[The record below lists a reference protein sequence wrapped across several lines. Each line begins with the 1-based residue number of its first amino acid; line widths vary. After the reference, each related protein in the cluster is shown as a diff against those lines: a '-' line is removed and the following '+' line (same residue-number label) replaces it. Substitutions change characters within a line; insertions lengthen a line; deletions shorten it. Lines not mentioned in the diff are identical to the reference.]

1 MVSTAELA
9 SNVAESIDAAV
20 RRYCED
26 RERDDTKTRGDGFAI
41 WCLTDLFG
49 FERDAAIDALLD
61 GRGDQS
67 IDALADDGNR
77 LIVLQAKYNSHG
89 WSEIT
94 KFKEDARRV
103 GSGQSTGLP
112 QRLRPAV
119 ARIRDRRE
127 NGLPLEY
134 FYITNLK
141 FSGDDHSKL
150 GALESDPQIEAY
162 DLDWICHIFLER
174 QSERP
179 LNAPDRQVHLRP
191 LTPPLPFEQSLIMPV
206 ALKEFARF
214 VAEGEQWLFNSN
226 VRQYLTKSKINQG
239 IRDTVEREPSH
250 FWRYNNG
257 VTMVVDEFSDD
268 GDSVALYKP
277 QIVNGCQTSLSIARV
292 ASAMTESQ
300 RNQLDGSVLVR
311 VIRERSDDER
321 RKITE
326 FTNRQNAVRGK
337 DFFALKDFQHLLKQ
351 KIDALGY
358 FYEIQ
363 TGSFDFLARSEKEA
377 LKGDPRFTH
386 LEWARRDYRI
396 QAIEAAKCYA
406 AAFRSKIAVC
416 YANPGDLAPNGDLYD
431 TIFPA
436 DLPDDPEPFLLPFL
450 LMKHAERT
458 LGYGAPKGE
467 AWRRRGRYMF
477 VFALFRTLR
486 EALQRANRLEVGDE
500 ISPAILR
507 EVVAREEITA
517 SMVAVN
523 DWVMENFFSDSA
535 VHRLLN
541 DDIFAFLKGPVE
553 RKESLEVLDLKISAG
568 LDRAPGRQLVDTLK
582 AALPN

>member
-49 FERDAAIDALLD
+49 FERDSAIDALLD

-77 LIVLQAKYNSHG
+77 LIVLQAKYNSHD
-89 WSEIT
+89 WAEIT

-103 GSGQSTGLP
+103 GSGQTSGLP

-127 NGLPLEY
+127 SGLPLEY
-134 FYITNLK
+134 YYVTNQK
-141 FSGDDHSKL
+141 FSGDDQSRL
-150 GALESDPQIEAY
+150 GALEGDPAIGAY

-179 LNAPDRQVHLRP
+179 LNAPSHQVHLKP
-191 LTPPLPFEQSLIMPV
+191 MTAPLPFEQSLIMPV
-206 ALKEFARF
+206 SLREFARF
-214 VAEGEQWLFNSN
+214 VADGEQWLFNSN
-226 VRQYLTKSKINQG
+226 VRQYLAKSKINQG
-239 IRDTVEREPSH
+239 IRDTVEKESSH

-257 VTMVVDEFSDD
+257 VTMVVDEFSYED
-268 GDSVALYKP
+268 DSVALYKP

-292 ASAMTESQ
+292 AAAMPESQ
-300 RNQLDGSVLVR
+300 RELLEGSVLVR

-326 FTNRQNAVRGK
+326 FTNKQNAVRGK
-337 DFFALKDFQHLLKQ
+337 DFFALQDFQHALKQ
-351 KIDALGY
+351 KIDGLGY

-363 TGSFDFLARSEKEA
+363 TGSFDFLARSDKEK

-406 AAFRSKIAVC
+406 AAFRDKIAVC
-416 YANPGDLAPNGDLYD
+416 YANPGDLAPSGDLHD

-477 VFALFRTLR
+477 IFALFRTLR
-486 EALQRANRLEVGDE
+486 EALQRANRLEVGE
-500 ISPAILR
+500 ELSPARLR
-507 EVVAREEITA
+507 EVVAREEITLGL
-517 SMVAVN
+517 VALN
-523 DWVMENFFSDSA
+523 DRIMENFFSDSA
-535 VHRLLN
+535 VHKLVN
-541 DDIFAFLKGPVE
+541 DDIFGFLKGPVE
-553 RKESLEVLDLKISAG
+553 RKDSLEVLDLKISAA
-568 LDRAPGRQLVDTLK
+568 LDSAGGRQLVETLK
-582 AALPN
+582 VALPN